1 MSENNAFEGV
11 QDSDDGPTFSAYT
24 FSKNDQKL
32 NNNAGANDRQISRNL
47 NAGNDQETG
56 RNLNGGNDRQTGR
69 KSNAVN
75 DRQTS
80 RNLNAGN
87 DRQTGR
93 NLNAGNDRE
102 TGRKLNAVN
111 DRQTDRPD
119 EFPPPD
125 DNDLLQLEKKLNS
138 TNPISEADYEE
149 YFDYLYKDGE
159 N

>member
-1 MSENNAFEGV
+1 MSENNAFEEGV

-24 FSKNDQKL
+24 FSKSDQKL
-32 NNNAGANDRQISRNL
+32 NNNAAANNRQTGRNL
-47 NAGNDQETG
+47 NAG
-56 RNLNGGNDRQTGR
+56 
-69 KSNAVN
+69 N

-87 DRQTGR
+87 DQQTGR

-125 DNDLLQLEKKLNS
+125 DNDLLQLENKLNS

>member
-1 MSENNAFEGV
+1 MSENNAFEEGV

-24 FSKNDQKL
+24 FSKSDQKL
-32 NNNAGANDRQISRNL
+32 NNNAAANNRQ
-47 NAGNDQETG
+47 TG
-56 RNLNGGNDRQTGR
+56 RNLNAAANDRQTGR
-69 KSNAVN
+69 KLNAGN
-75 DRQTS
+75 DRQTG

-93 NLNAGNDRE
+93 NLNAGNDQQ
-102 TGRKLNAVN
+102 TGRKLNAGN

-125 DNDLLQLEKKLNS
+125 DNDLLQLENKFNS

>member
-1 MSENNAFEGV
+1 MSENNAFEEGV

-24 FSKNDQKL
+24 FSKSDQKL
-32 NNNAGANDRQISRNL
+32 NNNAAANNRQTGRNL
-47 NAGNDQETG
+47 NAG
-56 RNLNGGNDRQTGR
+56 
-69 KSNAVN
+69 N

-87 DRQTGR
+87 DQQTGR

-125 DNDLLQLEKKLNS
+125 DNDLLQLESKLNS

-159 N
+159 D

>member
-1 MSENNAFEGV
+1 MSENNAFEEGV

-32 NNNAGANDRQISRNL
+32 NNNAAANDRQTRRNL
-47 NAGNDQETG
+47 NAGNDQE
-56 RNLNGGNDRQTGR
+56 
-69 KSNAVN
+69 
-75 DRQTS
+75 TS

-93 NLNAGNDRE
+93 KVNAGNDRE
-102 TGRKLNAVN
+102 TGRNLNAGNDQQTGRKLNAGN

>member
-1 MSENNAFEGV
+1 MSENNAFEEGV

-24 FSKNDQKL
+24 FSKSDQKL
-32 NNNAGANDRQISRNL
+32 NNNAAANN
-47 NAGNDQETG
+47 
-56 RNLNGGNDRQTGR
+56 
-69 KSNAVN
+69 
-75 DRQTS
+75 
-80 RNLNAGN
+80 
-87 DRQTGR
+87 RQTGR
-93 NLNAGNDRE
+93 NLNAAANDRQ
-102 TGRKLNAVN
+102 TGRKLNAGN

-125 DNDLLQLEKKLNS
+125 DNDLLQLENKLNS